1 MKFLDF
7 MELLK
12 SEPASFAA
20 LSTFAFDV
28 DYFERRVLRT
38 KALAKARQIVVFMDA
53 GQWRRLTQRNPTAR
67 LLNRRYLVVP
77 VRTAKGVFHPKL
89 QLLLR
94 EKDGQ
99 LICGSNNLT
108 RRGCSNNLEL
118 LNSLPVNFAAG
129 PESTLALVQE
139 AYRFFQRVCDDG
151 TSGAATIARQW
162 LADLQHTLPW
172 LKADLKTE
180 AGEKAKLLHTY
191 NGSLW
196 EVVKTAVGPT
206 PPKRL
211 LIVSPF
217 FDRDAELL
225 HRASNTWPKCDIS
238 IVAQQK
244 TTQLPRAAVKAL
256 ARRVSLLEI
265 RVESRY
271 LHAKLIAWQTIKGSG
286 CIVGSA
292 NFTTAAFDSRN
303 VEACLLL
310 RDVGEEVEK
319 LFDKQLPT
327 RLITVDEFSPGT
339 DTEQDKEED
348 APGDLVLE
356 SVVLARDGKL
366 NVSYRHQLEPAPDT
380 LRIAISLPGQP
391 HPAWFRRLPRKSVNA
406 VAISAPDN
414 LTSESRGAIKAWIV
428 AEIGKQKKRSAPT
441 WIVQED
447 DLTHEY
453 GNSLSSNPQARIEET
468 GEGLLDHLM
477 ETRQRD
483 GLAKAAEVLDS
494 TTIRFSDGEGGFRGG
509 SRFQIRVRDPF
520 AFDEAPAGPPPK
532 AEEVKEFLQSLYRF
546 IERHDKRR
554 LRRHAKRG
562 SINGMSNFLD
572 VFKTI
577 VENLYGFHRVGL
589 VPSSQVIGQLIPII
603 QTAVS
608 GFSANGASSDGYL
621 AAVSENLRNTPYLQ
635 EVCDEHGML
644 AHVRAAFMI
653 IQRIRAPLDS
663 PPSRPRDCLAPTRHA
678 LRNAIKDLKLKE
690 PSCKQVI
697 EALKSYQFFKEE
709 DLKGFEA
716 EFLL

>member
-12 SEPASFAA
+12 SEPVSFAA
-20 LSTFAFDV
+20 LSTFTFDV
-28 DYFERRVLRT
+28 DYFETRVLRT

-53 GQWRRLTQRNPTAR
+53 GQWRRLPQRNPTAR

-77 VRTAKGVFHPKL
+77 VRPSKGVFHPKL
-89 QLLLR
+89 HLLLR

-118 LNSLPVNFAAG
+118 LNSLPLDFEAG
-129 PESTLALVQE
+129 PESDLALVQK
-139 AYRFFQRVCDDG
+139 ACRFFQRACDDG
-151 TSGAATIARQW
+151 KSGAATIARKW
-162 LADLQHTLPW
+162 LDDLRHTLPW
-172 LKADLKTE
+172 LE
-180 AGEKAKLLHTY
+180 AELSKEASEKAELLHTY

-196 EVVKTAVGPT
+196 DVVQRSVGSI

-225 HRASNTWPKCDIS
+225 HRACSTWPKCEIK

-244 TTQLPRAAVKAL
+244 TTQLPREAIKPL
-256 ARRVSLLEI
+256 ARRVSLHEI

-271 LHAKLIAWQTIKGSG
+271 LHAKLLAWQNTKGVG
-286 CIVGSA
+286 CIAGSA

-303 VEACLLL
+303 VETCLLL
-310 RDVGEEVEK
+310 TDAGEDVEK

-327 RLITVDEFSPGT
+327 RPITLDEFSPGT
-339 DTEQDKEED
+339 GTEPDKEED
-348 APGDLVLE
+348 APEDLVLE
-356 SVVLARDGKL
+356 SVVLTGDGKL
-366 NVSYRHQLEPAPDT
+366 HVSYRHRLNSVPDA

-391 HPAWFRRLPRKSVNA
+391 HPAWFRRLPRKSANA
-406 VAISAPDN
+406 VAISAPGN
-414 LTSESRGAIKAWIV
+414 LTSESRGAIKAWLV
-428 AEIGKQKKRSAPT
+428 AEVGKEKKSSTPT

-447 DLTHEY
+447 DLIHEY
-453 GNSLSSNPQARIEET
+453 GNSQSSNPQARIEET

-477 ETRQRD
+477 ETRHRD
-483 GLAKAAEVLDS
+483 GLARAAEVLDN

-509 SRFQIRVRDPF
+509 SRFHIRVRDPF
-520 AFDEAPAGPPPK
+520 AFDEAPASPPPN
-532 AEEVKEFLQSLYRF
+532 AEEVQEFLESLYRF

-562 SINGMSNFLD
+562 SVNGMPNFLD

-589 VPSSQVIGQLIPII
+589 VPSNQVIGRLLPII
-603 QTAVS
+603 QIAVS
-608 GFSANGASSDGYL
+608 GFAANGDSSDGYL
-621 AAVSENLRNTPYLQ
+621 AAVSGNLRNTPYLQ

-653 IQRIRAPLDS
+653 LQRIRAPLDS
-663 PPSRPRDCLAPTRHA
+663 PPSRPRDCLVLTRHK
-678 LRNAIKDLKLKE
+678 LRDAIKDLKLKE

-697 EALKSYQFFKEE
+697 ETLKSYQFFTEE
-709 DLKGFEA
+709 DLSAFEA
-716 EFLL
+716 EFLI

>member
-12 SEPASFAA
+12 SESVSFAA
-20 LSTFAFDV
+20 LSTFNFDV
-28 DYFERRVLRT
+28 DYFERRVLRA

-53 GQWRRLTQRNPTAR
+53 GQWRRLSQRNPAAR

-77 VRTAKGVFHPKL
+77 VRSSKGVFHPKL
-89 QLLLR
+89 HLLLR
-94 EKDGQ
+94 ENDGQ

-118 LNSLPVNFAAG
+118 LNSLPLDFESG
-129 PESTLALVQE
+129 PKSDLALAQE
-139 AYRFFQRVCDDG
+139 AYRFFRRACDDG
-151 TSGAATIARQW
+151 TSGAASIARQW
-162 LADLQHTLPW
+162 LADLTHTLPW
-172 LKADLKTE
+172 LKAERGKE
-180 AGEKAKLLHTY
+180 SGEKVELLHTY

-196 EVVKTAVGPT
+196 EVVKEAIGST

-217 FDRDAELL
+217 FDKNAELL
-225 HRASNTWPKCDIS
+225 NRVSSTWPKCEIR

-244 TTQLPRAAVKAL
+244 TTQLPREAMKSL
-256 ARRVSLLEI
+256 ARKVSLHEI

-271 LHAKLIAWQTIKGSG
+271 FHAKLLAWQTNKGDG

-303 VEACLLL
+303 VETCLLL
-310 RDVGEEVEK
+310 RDVGEDVEK

-327 RLITVDEFSPGT
+327 RPITLDEFSPGT
-339 DTEQDKEED
+339 VTEPDKEED
-348 APGDLVLE
+348 APDDLVLE
-356 SVVLARDGKL
+356 SVVLTADGKL
-366 NVSYRHQLEPAPDT
+366 NVSYCHRLEPAPDT

-391 HPAWFRRLPRKSVNA
+391 HPAWFRRLPRKHVSV
-406 VAISAPDN
+406 VAIAAPGN
-414 LTSESRGAIKAWIV
+414 LTSESRGAIKAWLV
-428 AEIGKQKKRSAPT
+428 AEVGKEKKSSSPT
-441 WIVQED
+441 WVVQEG
-447 DLTHEY
+447 DLIHEY
-453 GNSLSSNPQARIEET
+453 GNSQSSNPQARIEET

-477 ETRQRD
+477 ETRHRD
-483 GLAKAAEVLDS
+483 GLAKAAEVLDN

-509 SRFQIRVRDPF
+509 SRFRIRVRDPF
-520 AFDEAPAGPPPK
+520 AFDEAPPSPTPN
-532 AEEVKEFLQSLYRF
+532 AEEVKEFLDSLYRF

-554 LRRHAKRG
+554 LRRHAKNG
-562 SINGMSNFLD
+562 SINGMPNFLD

-589 VPSSQVIGQLIPII
+589 VPPNQVIGRLIPII
-603 QTAVS
+603 QIAVS
-608 GFSANGASSDGYL
+608 GFAANGDSSDGYL
-621 AAVSENLRNTPYLQ
+621 AAVSGNLRNTPYLQ

-663 PPSRPRDCLAPTRHA
+663 PPSRPRDCLISTRHA

-690 PSCKQVI
+690 PSFKQVI
-697 EALKSYQFFKEE
+697 ETLKSYQFFTDE

-716 EFLL
+716 EFII

>member
-12 SEPASFAA
+12 SEPVSFAA
-20 LSTFAFDV
+20 LSTFTFDV
-28 DYFERRVLRT
+28 DYFERRILRT

-53 GQWRRLTQRNPTAR
+53 GQWRRLSQRNPVAR
-67 LLNRRYLVVP
+67 LLNHRYLVVP
-77 VRTAKGVFHPKL
+77 VRPSKGVFHPKL

-118 LNSLPVNFAAG
+118 LNSLPFDFESG
-129 PESTLALVQE
+129 PESDLALAQT
-139 AYRFFQRVCDDG
+139 AYRFFHRACDDA

-162 LADLQHTLPW
+162 LTDLTHTLPW
-172 LKADLKTE
+172 LKAELRNDADGRAE
-180 AGEKAKLLHTY
+180 LLHTY

-196 EVVKTAVGPT
+196 EVVKTAVGST

-217 FDRDAELL
+217 FDKDAELL
-225 HRASNTWPKCDIS
+225 HRARSTWPKSEIR
-238 IVAQQK
+238 IIAQQK
-244 TTQLPRAAVKAL
+244 TTQLPCEAMKPL
-256 ARRVSLLEI
+256 ARRISLHEI
-265 RVESRY
+265 RVESRC
-271 LHAKLIAWQTIKGSG
+271 LHAKLFAWQTTKGGG

-303 VEACLLL
+303 VETCLLL
-310 RDVGEEVEK
+310 KDVGEEVER
-319 LFDKQLPT
+319 LFDKQLHARP
-327 RLITVDEFSPGT
+327 ITLEEFSPGT
-339 DTEQDKEED
+339 DTEPNKEEV
-348 APGDLVLE
+348 APEDLVLE
-356 SVVLARDGKL
+356 SVIVTGDGKL
-366 NVSYRHQLEPAPDT
+366 SVSYRHRLEPAPDT
-380 LRIAISLPGQP
+380 LRIAISLPGQT
-391 HPAWFRRLPRKSVNA
+391 HPKWFRSVPKKHVNA
-406 VAISAPDN
+406 VVMPAPGN
-414 LTSESRGAIKAWIV
+414 LTSESRGAIKAWLV
-428 AEIGKQKKRSAPT
+428 AEVGKEKKSSTPT
-441 WIVQED
+441 WVVQEA
-447 DLTHEY
+447 DLIHEY
-453 GNSLSSNPQARIEET
+453 GNSQSSNPKAKIEET

-483 GLAKAAEVLDS
+483 GLAKAAEVLDN

-520 AFDEAPAGPPPK
+520 AFDDAPDVPPAD
-532 AEEVKEFLQSLYRF
+532 AEEAKEFLASLYRF

-562 SINGMSNFLD
+562 SINGMPNFLD

-589 VPSSQVIGQLIPII
+589 VPTNQVIGRLIPII
-603 QTAVS
+603 QLAVS
-608 GFSANGASSDGYL
+608 GFAANGDSSEGYL

-663 PPSRPRDCLAPTRHA
+663 PPSRPRDCLISTRHA

-697 EALKSYQFFKEE
+697 DAIKSYQFFTDE

-716 EFLL
+716 EFIL